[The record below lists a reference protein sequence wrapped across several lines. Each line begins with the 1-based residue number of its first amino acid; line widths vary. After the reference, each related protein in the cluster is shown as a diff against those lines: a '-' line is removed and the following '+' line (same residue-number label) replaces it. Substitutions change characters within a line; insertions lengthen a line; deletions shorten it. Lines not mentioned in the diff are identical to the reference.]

1 MEFKRT
7 EYKINVYGEQIVFR
21 KPTGLEKKKWL
32 VDLGE
37 IADKAKDGEAYDYDE
52 DYRITKKFLSSLGFP
67 EKTFDSMEENHQIE
81 VINTVIDIK
90 KN

>member
-7 EYKINVYGEQIVFR
+7 EYKINVYGEEIKFR

-32 VDLGE
+32 VELGE
-37 IADKAKDGEAYDYDE
+37 LAGKTKEGEAYNYDE
-52 DYRITKKFLSSLGFP
+52 DYRITKEFLSSLGFP

-81 VINTVIDIK
+81 VIDSVVDIK